1 MSLHGKLRI
10 LMVNYEFPPI
20 GGGGGIVTR
29 YLGREFARRGHDVT
43 LVTSHFDRLPRCE
56 IIDGVKVYRVPVIR
70 RSPNVA
76 KVHEMFTY
84 ILSALVWSFRYV
96 PVIRPDIV
104 QVFFGIP
111 SGPVAYA
118 IGKTMGHPYVVFLGG
133 RDVPRPNP
141 DPPYYRY
148 LYPILKPAIRAI
160 WRSAGAVIACSE
172 GLKKLALRTDPETR
186 IEVIPDG
193 IDLSRFHAPKREAE
207 PDVVRVLSIGRL
219 IPRKGFHHLIS
230 ALPLLREM
238 TGRKFMVEI
247 VGDGPMMDELKELA
261 KKLKVDDLVVFS
273 GTIPYERLHKRYES
287 ADLFTLCSS
296 AEGMPLVVLEAMA
309 MGLPVVA
316 TKVQG
321 IEELVRDG
329 VNGYLIED
337 PSDSQALA
345 DRISLLIED
354 GQARIRMGAEA
365 IRSVE
370 RYDWARIAERYLDVY
385 RRVLSRV

>member
-1 MSLHGKLRI
+1 MIKKLRI
-10 LMVNYEFPPI
+10 LMINYEFPPI

-43 LVTSHFDRLPRCE
+43 LVTSHFDHLPRHE
-56 IIDGVKVYRVPVIR
+56 IVEGVKVHRVPVIR

-84 ILSALVWSFRYV
+84 ILSALAWSFRYV
-96 PVIRPDIV
+96 PLIRPDIV

-118 IGKTMGHPYVVFLGG
+118 ICKTMGYPYVVFLGG

-141 DPPYYRY
+141 DPPHYRY

-160 WRSAGAVIACSE
+160 WRSAGAVIACSK
-172 GLKKLALRTDPETR
+172 GLRELALQTDPETR

-193 IDLSRFHAPKREAE
+193 IDLSRFHAPKRKAE
-207 PDVVRVLSIGRL
+207 PSVVRILSIGRL

-238 TGRKFMVEI
+238 TEKEFTVEI
-247 VGDGPMMDELKELA
+247 VGDGPMMSELKEISKRLD
-261 KKLKVDDLVVFS
+261 VDDLVTFS
-273 GTIPYERLHKRYES
+273 GTVSYERLGEKYES

-316 TKVQG
+316 TRVQG
-321 IEELVRDG
+321 IEELIHDG
-329 VNGYLIED
+329 LNGFLVED
-337 PSDSQALA
+337 PSDSQTLA

-354 GQARIRMGAEA
+354 GRARIRMGAEA

-370 RYDWARIAERYLDVY
+370 RYDWARIAERYLNVY
-385 RRVLSRV
+385 RRVLSRA